1 MFTTRLTIEGVVT
14 TYYDTAECGKSLTLT
29 ACY

>member
-14 TYYDTAECGKSLTLT
+14 TYYDTAECGKSF
-29 ACY
+29 